1 MGYLTVWYPR
11 VGNQRMYPS
20 KLRGGGGGL
29 LKPGVPEARMG
40 THSAA
45 SSFPPPIFCQCAQ
58 WPNRGKEAP
67 EAVQALSREEEREG
81 RDKQKVSSTSV
92 KGQKEFPSLP
102 STRAPEQLSCVD
114 AVCLPGTVLGLS
126 KAVTPLILTMAGG
139 VDTVILIP
147 NLGKLRPGEV
157 IFSQSHTAG
166 KEKSWDLNS
175 GGQAPE
181 GWPALWAPPPPLHPV
196 REARNQ
202 CLGKEMGSR
211 GRTALPAPGSRKDPA
226 WV

>member
-1 MGYLTVWYPR
+1 MAK
-11 VGNQRMYPS
+11 QREGGPGS
-20 KLRGGGGGL
+20 SPGTEQGGGERGEGQTEGIQH
-29 LKPGVPEARMG
+29 K
-40 THSAA
+40 
-45 SSFPPPIFCQCAQ
+45 CQ
-58 WPNRGKEAP
+58 
-67 EAVQALSREEEREG
+67 RE
-81 RDKQKVSSTSV
+81 
-92 KGQKEFPSLP
+92 KEFPSLP
-102 STRAPEQLSCVD
+102 STRAPEQLSLVD

-126 KAVTPLILTMAGG
+126 KAVTPLIFTMAGG
-139 VDTVILIP
+139 VDIVILIP

-196 REARNQ
+196 QEARKQ
-202 CLGKEMGSR
+202 SLGKEMGSR
-211 GRTALPAPGSRKDPA
+211 GRTALPATGSRKDPA